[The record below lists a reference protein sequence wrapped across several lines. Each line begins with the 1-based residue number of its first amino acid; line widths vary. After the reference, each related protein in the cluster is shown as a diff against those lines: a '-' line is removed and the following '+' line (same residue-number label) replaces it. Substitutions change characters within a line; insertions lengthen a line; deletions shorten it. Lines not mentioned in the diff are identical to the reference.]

1 MDVALR
7 LLVLVLAMPIACL
20 HAQDKAKVDGVETLS
35 AVVRVK
41 ARILPNARSAESLGT
56 SNSLHRS

>member
-35 AVVRVK
+35 AVVR
-41 ARILPNARSAESLGT
+41 RSEEHTSELQSLV
-56 SNSLHRS
+56 